1 MQWKVATPTVASPSS
16 FVHQRQSW
24 HLTISKHNLD
34 HPSFPPHTL
43 KVNVYVF
50 WIHHEEVEGQFDFTG
65 RRNVR
70 RFIQLAHSLGL
81 KVLLVSRCTATL
93 SLLSCSDCS
102 TITLVSQV
110 LLRAG
115 PWDHGECRNGGHP
128 DWMIAKAASE
138 VRCTP

>member
-93 SLLSCSDCS
+93 SLLSLRGILFSS
-102 TITLVSQV
+102 YVSSLLILRGIVRVIV
-110 LLRAG
+110 LKLFL
-115 PWDHGECRNGGHP
+115 
-128 DWMIAKAASE
+128 IQL
-138 VRCTP
+138 